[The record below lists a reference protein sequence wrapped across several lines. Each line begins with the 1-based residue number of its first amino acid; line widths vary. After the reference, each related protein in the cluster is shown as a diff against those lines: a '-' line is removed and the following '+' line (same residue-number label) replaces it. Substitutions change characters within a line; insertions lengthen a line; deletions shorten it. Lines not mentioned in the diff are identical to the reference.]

1 MGRNHTR
8 RTALLAAG
16 IGMVLASATA
26 GAQQSSRD
34 RDRER
39 DGVRVDTTFAF
50 ASGGSLEIQLPHG
63 SGADVVVRGWAR
75 NEMRV
80 EGATDQGSLTVDVS
94 ARLVEVGTRGS
105 YGPARVDRLELSV
118 PVGTRLRVSNG
129 GGDITVTGTRGAVD
143 LTSHNG
149 DIEVTDA
156 SDRVD
161 VKTFNGDVEITGV
174 TGRVVVGASNGDV
187 RFENVRGDIDV
198 NTLNGDVDFV
208 GVTSSK
214 VRAKTM
220 SGEISYDGTF
230 DPAGQYD
237 FNAFSGGIDLMIA
250 RNTGATLTVTTYS
263 GTVDSPD
270 FPLVLKPGARN
281 RESNGKSM
289 TFDLGNGG
297 ARISLES
304 FSGEIRIRERRARG
318 GN

>member
-1 MGRNHTR
+1 
-8 RTALLAAG
+8 
-16 IGMVLASATA
+16 
-26 GAQQSSRD
+26 
-34 RDRER
+34 
-39 DGVRVDTTFAF
+39 
-50 ASGGSLEIQLPHG
+50 
-63 SGADVVVRGWAR
+63 
-75 NEMRV
+75 
-80 EGATDQGSLTVDVS
+80 
-94 ARLVEVGTRGS
+94 
-105 YGPARVDRLELSV
+105 
-118 PVGTRLRVSNG
+118 
-129 GGDITVTGTRGAVD
+129 
-143 LTSHNG
+143 
-149 DIEVTDA
+149 
-156 SDRVD
+156 
-161 VKTFNGDVEITGV
+161 
-174 TGRVVVGASNGDV
+174 VVVGASNGDV